1 MVVQGPENG
10 RRPGEVNIVRAA
22 SDRGVGSHEGEEGV
36 VHVVSFHAE
45 GQTKV
50 FVEGVDC
57 LHDGLGL
64 SCFQISSG
72 DDAIEH
78 LPNKGETA
86 K

>member
-1 MVVQGPENG
+1 M
-10 RRPGEVNIVRAA
+10 
-22 SDRGVGSHEGEEGV
+22 

-45 GQTKV
+45 GQTKI

-64 SCFQISSG
+64 CCFQISSG

-78 LPNKGETA
+78 LPNKGENP